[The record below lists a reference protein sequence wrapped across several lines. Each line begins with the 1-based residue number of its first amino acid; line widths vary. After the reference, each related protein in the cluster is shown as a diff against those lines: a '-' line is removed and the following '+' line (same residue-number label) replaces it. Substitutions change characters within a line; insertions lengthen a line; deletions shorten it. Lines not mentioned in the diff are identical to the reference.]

1 MTPHTTDKFSQICY
15 IYEDFDCTLRDLMR
29 DKRLRNDPFTVEE
42 IVGIFSD
49 VFKGVCTLH
58 KFGIAHRN
66 LKPENVV
73 YSKEKKAFMVSNMSL
88 SLVFNKEEAMCN
100 CMDLVGTPFYMAIEI
115 FSDICI
121 E

>member
-1 MTPHTTDKFSQICY
+1 
-15 IYEDFDCTLRDLMR
+15 MR